1 MTLSTAFEALPVG
14 FDLKNGKYYKTK
26 EMCKKKNKKNK
37 KKKKKFIEQGPDY
50 YFSNIM
56 GLR

>member
-26 EMCKKKNKKNK
+26 EMCKKKNKK
-37 KKKKKFIEQGPDY
+37 KKFIEQGPDY